1 MNSNIG
7 SSKLKQAIS
16 KNINTVV
23 LVTALLLI
31 GIALALASSGV
42 FSSFRNLSNLF
53 RQMSVVTIVA
63 SGIFLVILC
72 GNIDLSVGSLVGLL
86 GGIAATAMT
95 KWDWGT
101 FETIL
106 LTLAI
111 GILVGSLHGY
121 LVAHVKV
128 PAFIVTL
135 GGYMAYR
142 GLLVR
147 VTKGATI
154 SNLNPSF
161 AKIGQGYIPDLAGW
175 IFAVLVIIL
184 FIYTTS
190 RRRRMRSKYSLE
202 NPAIV
207 YDIVK
212 LAILAAIVLVFVF
225 LMNSYEGLPIPVL
238 IMLAMVAIVTI
249 VAEKTSFGRSVYA
262 VGGSSEAARYSGIN
276 VKRVAFMTFVIS
288 GLTAAIASIV
298 YTARLNAATTQAGYL
313 LELDAIAA
321 VVIGGTSLAGGVG
334 RASKV
339 MLGAILMAMIDN
351 GMSLLNVQS
360 EWQLVVKG
368 VVLVLAVTLD
378 VLSNKKRY

>member
-7 SSKLKQAIS
+7 SSKLRQAIS
-16 KNINTVV
+16 KNFNTVV
-23 LVTALLLI
+23 LVTALLVI
-31 GIALALASSGV
+31 GIALALASNGV

-86 GGIAATAMT
+86 GGIAAQAMT
-95 KWDWGT
+95 KWGWGT
-101 FETIL
+101 VETIL
-106 LTLAI
+106 LILAI
-111 GILVGSLHGY
+111 GILIGCLHGF

-147 VTKGATI
+147 ITKGATI

-161 AKIGQGYIPDLAGW
+161 AKIGQAYIPLLAGW
-175 IFAVLVIIL
+175 IFAALVIIL
-184 FIYTTS
+184 FIFTTT
-190 RRRRMRSKYSLE
+190 RKRRMRAKYSLE
-202 NPAIV
+202 NPTVV

-212 LAILAAIVLVFVF
+212 LVILAALVLVFVF

-368 VVLVLAVTLD
+368 IVLVLAVTLD

>member
-1 MNSNIG
+1 MKNENSN
-7 SSKLKQAIS
+7 KLRSIIS
-16 KNINTVV
+16 KNINTIV
-23 LVTALLLI
+23 LVSALLII
-31 GIALALASSGV
+31 GIVLALASDGV

-72 GNIDLSVGSLVGLL
+72 GNIDLSVGSLVGML
-86 GGIAATAMT
+86 GGIAAVAMT
-95 KWDWGT
+95 KWGWGSVQ
-101 FETIL
+101 TIL
-106 LTLAI
+106 FVLVI
-111 GILVGSLHGY
+111 GALIGAFHGFLVSY
-121 LVAHVKV
+121 IKV

-147 VTKGATI
+147 ITKGATI
-154 SNLNPSF
+154 SNLKPSF
-161 AKIGQGYIPDLAGW
+161 AKIGQEYIPSLAGW
-175 IFAVLVIIL
+175 IFAAFLIIM
-184 FIYTTS
+184 FAYTIW
-190 RRRRMRSKYSLE
+190 RKRKMRSKYNLE
-202 NPAIV
+202 NPSLIF
-207 YDIVK
+207 DSVK
-212 LAILAAIVLVFVF
+212 LIIIAAITMIFVY
-225 LMNSYEGLPIPVL
+225 LLNSYEGVPIPVL
-238 IMLAMVAIVTI
+238 IMLVMVAIVTVI
-249 VAEKTSFGRSVYA
+249 AEKTSFGRSVYA

-276 VKRVAFMTFVIS
+276 VRRIAFMTFVLS
-288 GLTAAIASIV
+288 GLTAAIGSVV

-313 LELDAIAA
+313 LEMDAIAA

-368 VVLVLAVTLD
+368 AVLVLAVTLD